1 MILDYIIWNADPVL
15 FRIGNVVIRWYS
27 VLLVLSFYISYL
39 CVDYIFEREHVSKT
53 TMHTFGIYII
63 IGLFLGG
70 RLVHCL
76 FYEPEYYLKF
86 PLDMIKPWRGELG
99 NGAKFVGYRG
109 MSGHGSA
116 IGIVLGLVINAIRT
130 KTSIIWII
138 DRIAIFGPLI
148 GFFVRIGN
156 LFNSEILGTSS
167 TLPWAFIFRRVD
179 GTPRHPVQLYEAI
192 IYLIIF
198 FICWEYYKR
207 KSGTEKP
214 GSILG
219 LVLVLVYVSRFLLEF
234 FKADQSRIES
244 TMNLNMGQVLSIP
257 FIIIGIVLLIR
268 PVRNRKAIDNKRDNN
283 RNNNNIQILSED

>member
-39 CVDYIFEREHVSKT
+39 FVDHIFERENVSKT
-53 TMHTFGIYII
+53 TMHSFGIFII
-63 IGLFLGG
+63 AGLLLGG

-86 PLDMIKPWRGELG
+86 PLDIIKPWRGELG
-99 NGAKFVGYRG
+99 NGARFVGYRG
-109 MSGHGSA
+109 MSGHGSV
-116 IGIVLGLVINAIRT
+116 IGIILGIVINAVRT
-130 KTSIIWII
+130 KTSIIWMI

-167 TLPWAFIFRRVD
+167 GLPWAFVFKRVD
-179 GTPRHPVQLYEAI
+179 GIPRHPVQVYEAI
-192 IYLIIF
+192 AYLIIF
-198 FICWEYYKR
+198 IVSWEYYR
-207 KSGTEKP
+207 RRGINAKSGA
-214 GSILG
+214 ILG
-219 LVLVLVYVSRFLLEF
+219 LVLVLVYSSRFILEF

-244 TMNLNMGQVLSIP
+244 SMALNMGQVLSIP
-257 FIIIGIVLLIR
+257 FIIIGLILLFRPRIKRKEITEKIV
-268 PVRNRKAIDNKRDNN
+268 NR
-283 RNNNNIQILSED
+283 LE

>member
-39 CVDYIFEREHVSKT
+39 FVDHIFEREHVSKT
-53 TMHTFGIYII
+53 TMHSFGIYII
-63 IGLFLGG
+63 VGLLLGG

-86 PLDMIKPWRGELG
+86 PLDIIRPWRGELG

-109 MSGHGSA
+109 MSGHGSV
-116 IGIVLGLVINAIRT
+116 IGIILGIVINAVRT
-130 KTSIIWII
+130 KTSIIWMI

-167 TLPWAFIFRRVD
+167 NLPWAFVFRRIDSV
-179 GTPRHPVQLYEAI
+179 PRHPVQLYEAI
-192 IYLIIF
+192 AYLIIF
-198 FICWEYYKR
+198 IFSWEYYKR
-207 KSGTEKP
+207 LSGKEKP
-214 GSILG
+214 GAILG
-219 LVLVLVYVSRFLLEF
+219 LVLVLVYTTRFFLEF
-234 FKADQSRIES
+234 FKAEQSRIES
-244 TMNLNMGQVLSIP
+244 SMTLNMGQVLSIP
-257 FIIIGIVLLIR
+257 FVVIGLILLLR
-268 PVRNRKAIDNKRDNN
+268 PMRKQTVSDNK
-283 RNNNNIQILSED
+283 IQDASEL

>member
-39 CVDYIFEREHVSKT
+39 YVDHIFERENVSKT
-53 TMHTFGIYII
+53 TMHSFGIFII
-63 IGLFLGG
+63 AGLLLGG

-86 PLDMIKPWRGELG
+86 PLDIIKPWRGELG
-99 NGAKFVGYRG
+99 NGARFVGYRG
-109 MSGHGSA
+109 MSGHGSV
-116 IGIVLGLVINAIRT
+116 IGIVLGIVINAVRT
-130 KTSIIWII
+130 KTSVIWMV

-167 TLPWAFIFRRVD
+167 SLPWAFVFKRVD
-179 GTPRHPVQLYEAI
+179 GIPRHPVQIYEAI
-192 IYLIIF
+192 AYLIIF
-198 FICWEYYKR
+198 IVSWEYYR
-207 KSGTEKP
+207 RRGSSSKP
-214 GSILG
+214 GAILG
-219 LVLVLVYVSRFLLEF
+219 LVLVLVYSSRFILEF
-234 FKADQSRIES
+234 FKEDQSRIES

-257 FIIIGIVLLIR
+257 FIIIGLILLFRPIR
-268 PVRNRKAIDNKRDNN
+268 ARPERDNKLDGV
-283 RNNNNIQILSED
+283 S

>member
-1 MILDYIIWNADPVL
+1 LPSSALSLD
-15 FRIGNVVIRWYS
+15 
-27 VLLVLSFYISYL
+27 
-39 CVDYIFEREHVSKT
+39 
-53 TMHTFGIYII
+53 
-63 IGLFLGG
+63 
-70 RLVHCL
+70 
-76 FYEPEYYLKF
+76 
-86 PLDMIKPWRGELG
+86 
-99 NGAKFVGYRG
+99 
-109 MSGHGSA
+109 
-116 IGIVLGLVINAIRT
+116 
-130 KTSIIWII
+130 
-138 DRIAIFGPLI
+138 
-148 GFFVRIGN
+148 FFVRIGN

-192 IYLIIF
+192 LYLIIF

-257 FIIIGIVLLIR
+257 FIVIGIVLLIR

-283 RNNNNIQILSED
+283 RNNNIQILSED

>member
-15 FRIGNVVIRWYS
+15 FRVGNVVIRWYS

-39 CVDYIFEREHVSKT
+39 FVDNIFERENVSKT
-53 TMHTFGIYII
+53 TMHSFGIFII
-63 IGLFLGG
+63 AGLLLGG

-99 NGAKFVGYRG
+99 NGARFVGYRG

-116 IGIVLGLVINAIRT
+116 IGIVLGLVINAVRT

-167 TLPWAFIFRRVD
+167 NLPWAFIFKRVD
-179 GTPRHPVQLYEAI
+179 NVPRHPVQLYEAI
-192 IYLIIF
+192 TYLIIF
-198 FICWEYYKR
+198 IFSYEYYRRRTGK
-207 KSGTEKP
+207 EKP
-214 GSILG
+214 GAILG
-219 LVLVLVYVSRFLLEF
+219 LVLVLVYSSRFILEF
-234 FKADQSRIES
+234 FKEDQSRIES
-244 TMNLNMGQVLSIP
+244 SMVLNMGQVLSIP
-257 FIIIGIVLLIR
+257 FIVTGLILLFR
-268 PVRNRKAIDNKRDNN
+268 PVRKIKGSNTKIKAV
-283 RNNNNIQILSED
+283 S